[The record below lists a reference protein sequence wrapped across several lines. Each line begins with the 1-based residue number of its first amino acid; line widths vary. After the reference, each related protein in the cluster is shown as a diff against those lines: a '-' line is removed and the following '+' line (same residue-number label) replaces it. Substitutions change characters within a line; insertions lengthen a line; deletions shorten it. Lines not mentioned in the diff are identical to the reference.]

1 MAIVD
6 AAYLD
11 TIATGTRIVDLADDD
26 ADGDADTTVLTTIC
40 TAAIGRFESAARR
53 GGFSLP
59 IDETDL
65 VASAKMYVGW
75 YALGLL
81 GRRRP
86 EYRDAAGRFPY
97 HLEFTEAEGFFA
109 RLSKGEELLYPSRET
124 GEEEA
129 GLSTVVVVSR
139 PRRGW

>member
-1 MAIVD
+1 MAIID

-11 TIATGTRIVDLADDD
+11 TIATSARIVDLADDD
-26 ADGDADTTVLTTIC
+26 ADGEADTTVLIMVL
-40 TAAIGRFESAARR
+40 TAAIGRFEGAARR
-53 GGFSLP
+53 GGFPLP

-65 VASAKMYVGW
+65 VASAKTYVGW

-86 EYRDAAGRFPY
+86 EYRDLAGRFPY
-97 HLEFTEAEGFFA
+97 HLEFTEAEQYFT
-109 RLSKGEELLYPSRET
+109 RLATGGEILYPAREDA
-124 GEEEA
+124 EVEA
-129 GLSTVVVVSR
+129 GLTRVVVASR

>member
-1 MAIVD
+1 MPID
-6 AAYLD
+6 AAYLS
-11 TIATGTRIVDLADDD
+11 TIATSTRIVDLADDD
-26 ADGDADTTVLTTIC
+26 ADGTADATVLATIC
-40 TAAIGRFESAARR
+40 TAAIGRFEGAARR

-59 IDETDL
+59 IDEADL
-65 VASAKMYVGW
+65 VASAKLYVGW

-97 HLEFTEAEGFFA
+97 HLEFAEAEAYFG
-109 RLSKGEELLYPSRET
+109 RLATGGEVLYPSREDS
-124 GEEEA
+124 EVEA
-129 GLSTVVVVSR
+129 GLTRVVVATR